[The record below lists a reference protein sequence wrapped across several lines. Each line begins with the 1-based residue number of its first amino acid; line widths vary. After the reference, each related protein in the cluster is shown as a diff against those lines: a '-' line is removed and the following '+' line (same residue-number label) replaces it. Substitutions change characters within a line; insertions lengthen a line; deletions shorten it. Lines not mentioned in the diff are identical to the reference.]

1 MSMSTNTHRQFKN
14 VLHVYSCTDTG
25 FNNLTWNKCVKLD
38 YNMIT
43 SYIMYYVIDGQ
54 YIYASMQSQVI
65 QLIRYMYLIYTND
78 VVSFIVYKDNSLLT
92 SG

>member
-38 YNMIT
+38 YKYDYFI
-43 SYIMYYVIDGQ
+43 YYVLCNRWAICICKHAESGYSIDQ
-54 YIYASMQSQVI
+54 IHVLNIYKWCSV
-65 QLIRYMYLIYTND
+65 LYCL
-78 VVSFIVYKDNSLLT
+78 
-92 SG
+92 

>member
-1 MSMSTNTHRQFKN
+1 
-14 VLHVYSCTDTG
+14 
-25 FNNLTWNKCVKLD
+25 
-38 YNMIT
+38 
-43 SYIMYYVIDGQ
+43 MYYVIDGQ

>member
-1 MSMSTNTHRQFKN
+1 
-14 VLHVYSCTDTG
+14 
-25 FNNLTWNKCVKLD
+25 
-38 YNMIT
+38 
-43 SYIMYYVIDGQ
+43 MYYVIDGQ

-65 QLIRYMYLIYTND
+65 QLIRYMYLYTND